1 MAEIAMRI
9 VHIELGKHLYGG
21 AKQVTFIMRGLRDDF
36 GVENVLLATRGSAI
50 AKEMQ
55 SQGFEVIEIPAGGDL
70 DIGLIWRIKKVI
82 QSVQPDLVHIHSRR
96 GADVFGGL
104 AAKLAKVPAVISRR
118 VDNPESRWVTKWK
131 YGLYQKV
138 ITISDGIREVLLSQ
152 GLSKLHVIT
161 VRSALA
167 DDATSSCHAQK
178 FQQRFSLTENAFVIG
193 VVAQLIERKGHKY
206 LLQTLPELLKTH
218 PNIKVIF
225 FGQGKYRQELEMEI
239 ERLKLQ
245 DTVQFAGFVQDMPAL
260 FGCLDLVV
268 HPALME
274 GLGVS
279 LLQASQQGV
288 PIVASAVGGIPEA
301 VEDNVN
307 GLLVPPAETMSLQ
320 NAIMR
325 VIEDE
330 ALRHQF
336 ADNAQKLMREK
347 FSVSQMVV
355 GNYRVYQAIL
365 SS

>member
-1 MAEIAMRI
+1 MKV

-21 AKQVTFIMRGLRDDF
+21 AKQVTFIMRGLREDF
-36 GVENVLLATRGSAI
+36 GVENILLATRGSAI
-50 AKEMQ
+50 AKEMH

-82 QSVQPDLVHIHSRR
+82 QNIQPDLVHIHSRR

-104 AAKLAKVPAVISRR
+104 AAKFAKVPAVVSRR
-118 VDNPESRWVTKWK
+118 VDNPESHWVTQWK

-152 GLSKLHVIT
+152 GLAAQKVET

-167 DDATSSCHAQK
+167 EDATSSCDREK
-178 FQQRFSLTENAFVIG
+178 FRERFNLPGNAFVIG

-206 LLQTLPELLKTH
+206 LLQALPELLKNY
-218 PNIKVIF
+218 PEIKVIF
-225 FGQGKYRQELEMEI
+225 FGQGKYRQALEMETK
-239 ERLKLQ
+239 RLALQ
-245 DTVQFAGFVQDMPAL
+245 EAVQFAGFANDMPAL

-301 VEDNVN
+301 VEHEVN
-307 GLLVPPAETMSLQ
+307 GLLVPAED
-320 NAIMR
+320 
-325 VIEDE
+325 VE
-330 ALRHQF
+330 ALKKAVSSILNDKSLCKRF
-336 ADNAQKLMREK
+336 GRDAQQLMRDK
-347 FSVSQMVV
+347 FSVQKMVE
-355 GNYRVYQAIL
+355 GNYQVYQTVL

>member
-1 MAEIAMRI
+1 MK
-9 VHIELGKHLYGG
+9 VLHIELGKHLYGG

-36 GVENVLLATRGSAI
+36 SVENVLLATRGSAI

-55 SQGFEVIEIPAGGDL
+55 SQGFAVIEIPAGGDL

-82 QSVQPDLVHIHSRR
+82 WSVQPDLVHIHSRR

-104 AAKLAKVPAVISRR
+104 AAKNAKVPAVISRR
-118 VDNPESRWVTKWK
+118 VDNPESRWVTQWK

-152 GLSKLHVIT
+152 GLASQKVET

-167 DDATSSCHAQK
+167 EDATSECDVAA
-178 FQQRFSLTENAFVIG
+178 FRERFRVSENALVIG

-206 LLQTLPELLKTH
+206 LLQALPELLKTY
-218 PNIKVIF
+218 PNIQVIF
-225 FGQGKYRQELEMEI
+225 FGQGKYRQQLEIEI
-239 ERLKLQ
+239 ERLALQ
-245 DTVQFAGFVQDMPAL
+245 ETVQFAGFVEDMPAL

-288 PIVASAVGGIPEA
+288 PIVACAVGGIPEA
-301 VEDNVN
+301 VEHEVN
-307 GLLVPPAETMSLQ
+307 GLLVPAGD
-320 NAIMR
+320 
-325 VIEDE
+325 VE
-330 ALRHQF
+330 ALKKAVSRMLCDEKLRGSF
-336 ADNAQKLMREK
+336 GDNAQQLMRDK
-347 FSVSQMVV
+347 FSVQKMVE
-355 GNYRVYQAIL
+355 GNYRVYL
-365 SS
+365 EVVSK

>member
-1 MAEIAMRI
+1 MAEITMK
-9 VHIELGKHLYGG
+9 VLHIELGKHLYGG

-36 GVENVLLATRGSAI
+36 GVENILLATQGSAI

-55 SQGFEVIEIPAGGDL
+55 QQGFGVIEVPAGGDL

-82 QSVQPDLVHIHSRR
+82 QTVQPDIVHIHSRR

-104 AAKLAKVPAVISRR
+104 AARLAKVPAVISRR
-118 VDNPESRWVTKWK
+118 VDNPEPRWVTQWK

-152 GLSKLHVIT
+152 GLATSKVET
-161 VRSALA
+161 VRSSLA
-167 DDATSSCHAQK
+167 KDATCDCDTHK
-178 FQQRFSLTENAFVIG
+178 FAQRFDLPENAFVIG

-206 LLQTLPELLKTH
+206 LLQALPELLKRH
-218 PNIKVIF
+218 PEIKVIF
-225 FGQGKYRQELEMEI
+225 FGQGKYRSELESEI
-239 ERLKLQ
+239 ERLDLQ
-245 DTVQFAGFVQDMPAL
+245 ETVQFAGFVKDMPAL

-307 GLLVPPAETMSLQ
+307 GLLVPPAEM
-320 NAIMR
+320 
-325 VIEDE
+325 E
-330 ALRHQF
+330 ALQSAILRLMEDDTLRQQF
-336 ADNAQKLMREK
+336 GTNAKQLMKDK
-347 FSVSQMVV
+347 FSVTQMVA
-355 GNYRVYQAIL
+355 GNYQVYQEIL
-365 SS
+365 SA